1 MIDLGIQTPAMLV
14 QLEDD
19 LGPQEVWDLVNAFGG
34 RWLHLP
40 STLQSAQSTTR
51 EQVAPETFK
60 WLFDRYGA
68 GRLQIGMGP
77 ASEAARQFAA
87 LRDASI
93 EGASVTQIAERFSMH
108 TRTVERKLSRLRTAG
123 FL

>member
-1 MIDLGIQTPAMLV
+1 
-14 QLEDD
+14 
-19 LGPQEVWDLVNAFGG
+19 
-34 RWLHLP
+34 
-40 STLQSAQSTTR
+40 
-51 EQVAPETFK
+51 
-60 WLFDRYGA
+60 
-68 GRLQIGMGP
+68 MGP

>member
-34 RWLHLP
+34 RSLHLP

-51 EQVAPETFK
+51 EQVAPES
-60 WLFDRYGA
+60 LIRN
-68 GRLQIGMGP
+68 
-77 ASEAARQFAA
+77 S
-87 LRDASI
+87 
-93 EGASVTQIAERFSMH
+93 
-108 TRTVERKLSRLRTAG
+108 
-123 FL
+123 